1 MFRFIL
7 FLIFTTFILAEFD
20 GDNSIINSN
29 ESNAITSIPD
39 NSTTTTTTT
48 TIGPDDNSTT
58 ITTTVVPS
66 MNRAR
71 RQNID
76 YYPGDYGVIIDEIII
91 DYP

>member
-7 FLIFTTFILAEFD
+7 FLIFTTLILAEFD

-39 NSTTTTTTT
+39 NSTTTTT
-48 TIGPDDNSTT
+48 ISPDDNSTT

-76 YYPGDYGVIIDEIII
+76 YYPGDYGVIVDEIII